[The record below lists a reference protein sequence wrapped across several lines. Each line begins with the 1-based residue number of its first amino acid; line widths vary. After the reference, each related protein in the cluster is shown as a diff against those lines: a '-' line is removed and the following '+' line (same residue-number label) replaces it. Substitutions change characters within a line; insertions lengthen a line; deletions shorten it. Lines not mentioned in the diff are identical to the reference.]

1 MAQRAVGENAR
12 KKVEKP
18 GKKGESSESPSANA
32 RASARDLTRTD
43 WLMIRY
49 LVSVEQAPVK
59 SAARRFR
66 LDPSTVRY
74 RARKEFWRDPA
85 RIAELPSL
93 EELIVM
99 RNQKEILD
107 ALGNMSGKLE
117 IAMRSDKRE
126 DVDLAAKKAEL
137 IGKTVRSHQSVARAS
152 EVSATT
158 MRKVKANDK
167 QPQRAAQDRAAI
179 KAELDR
185 IAAKTPT

>member
-1 MAQRAVGENAR
+1 MAR
-12 KKVEKP
+12 KAAVEKTK
-18 GKKGESSESPSANA
+18 KKGEKAEGKGEDREKSGANA
-32 RASARDLTRTD
+32 RVSARDLTRTD

-66 LDPSTVRY
+66 IDPATVRL
-74 RARKEFWRDPA
+74 RMRKEFWRDPKQ
-85 RIAELPSL
+85 IAGLPTL

-117 IAMRSDKRE
+117 IAMKSDKPE
-126 DVDLAAKKAEL
+126 DVALAVKKAEL

-185 IAAKTPT
+185 IAAKTPA